1 MFVPIREARK
11 LTGLSDNTLRKYA
24 DEGKIN
30 CIKPNG
36 KTRLFDVASLQQ
48 NRKYFAETC
57 NTNKPVVCYCRVSS
71 KKQQDDL
78 VRQVAY
84 MRQQFPEAEIIQ
96 DIGSGLN
103 FKRKGLQSILQRL
116 LQGDKFT
123 LIIAYPDRLTRFGNQ
138 LFEYMFQQNGG
149 ELMVL
154 NKSEVSPE
162 QELTEDLLAILH
174 IFSCRMHGLRRYK
187 SEIEKEYKST
197 TSESKENQDISD

>member
-1 MFVPIREARK
+1 MFVPLREARK

-24 DEGKIN
+24 DEGKIK

-36 KTRLFDVASLQQ
+36 RTRLYDVTVLQQ
-48 NRKYFAETC
+48 NKKFCAETYDR
-57 NTNKPVVCYCRVSS
+57 KPVVCYCRVSS
-71 KKQQDDL
+71 RKQQDDL

-84 MRQQFPEAEIIQ
+84 MRQQFPDAEIIQ

-103 FKRKGLQSILQRL
+103 FKRKGLQTILQRL

-154 NKSEVSPE
+154 NKPEVSPE
-162 QELTEDLLAILH
+162 QELTEDLLEILH

-187 SEIEKEYKST
+187 SEIEKELKST
-197 TSESKENQDISD
+197 DSENKEN

>member
-1 MFVPIREARK
+1 MFVPLREARK

-24 DEGKIN
+24 DEGKIK

-36 KTRLFDVASLQQ
+36 RTRLYDVTVLQQ
-48 NRKYFAETC
+48 NKKFCAEYC
-57 NTNKPVVCYCRVSS
+57 DRKPVVCYCRVSS
-71 KKQQDDL
+71 RKQQDDL

-84 MRQQFPEAEIIQ
+84 MRQQFPDAEIIQ

-103 FKRKGLQSILQRL
+103 FKRKGLQTILQRL

-154 NKSEVSPE
+154 NKPEVSPE
-162 QELTEDLLAILH
+162 QELTEDLLEILH
-174 IFSCRMHGLRRYK
+174 IFSSRMHGLRRYK
-187 SEIEKEYKST
+187 SEIEKELKST
-197 TSESKENQDISD
+197 VSENEEN

>member
-1 MFVPIREARK
+1 MFVPLREARK

-24 DEGKIN
+24 DEGKIK

-36 KTRLFDVASLQQ
+36 RTRLYDVTVLQQ
-48 NRKYFAETC
+48 NKKFCAESC
-57 NTNKPVVCYCRVSS
+57 DRKPVVCYCRVSS
-71 KKQQDDL
+71 RKQQDDL

-84 MRQQFPEAEIIQ
+84 MRQQFPDAEIIQ

-103 FKRKGLQSILQRL
+103 FKRKGLQTILQRL

-154 NKSEVSPE
+154 NKPEVSSE
-162 QELTEDLLAILH
+162 QELTEDLLEILH

-187 SEIEKEYKST
+187 SEIEKELKST
-197 TSESKENQDISD
+197 DSESEEN

>member
-1 MFVPIREARK
+1 MFVPLREARK

-24 DEGKIN
+24 DEGKIK

-36 KTRLFDVASLQQ
+36 RTRLYDVTALQQ
-48 NRKYFAETC
+48 NKKFCAESC
-57 NTNKPVVCYCRVSS
+57 DRKPVVCYCRVSS
-71 KKQQDDL
+71 QKQQDEL
-78 VRQVAY
+78 VKQVAY
-84 MRQQFPEAEIIQ
+84 MRQQFPDAEIIQ

-103 FKRKGLQSILQRL
+103 FKRKGLQTILQRL

-123 LIIAYPDRLTRFGNQ
+123 LIIAHPDRLTRFGNQ

-154 NKSEVSPE
+154 NKPEVSPE

-174 IFSCRMHGLRRYK
+174 IFSCRMHGLRRYE
-187 SEIEKEYKST
+187 SEIEKEFKST
-197 TSESKENQDISD
+197 NSESEEN

>member
-1 MFVPIREARK
+1 MFVPLREARK

-24 DEGKIN
+24 DEGKIK

-36 KTRLFDVASLQQ
+36 RTRLYDVTVLQQ
-48 NRKYFAETC
+48 NQKFGAESC
-57 NTNKPVVCYCRVSS
+57 DRKPVVCYCRVSS
-71 KKQQDDL
+71 RKQQDDL

-84 MRQQFPEAEIIQ
+84 MRQQFPDAEIIQ

-103 FKRKGLQSILQRL
+103 FKRKGLQTILQRL

-154 NKSEVSPE
+154 NKPEVSPE
-162 QELTEDLLAILH
+162 QELTEDLLEILH

-187 SEIEKEYKST
+187 SEIEKELKST
-197 TSESKENQDISD
+197 DSENKEN

>member
-1 MFVPIREARK
+1 MFVPLREARK

-24 DEGKIN
+24 DEGKIK

-36 KTRLFDVASLQQ
+36 RTRLYDVTVLQQ
-48 NRKYFAETC
+48 NQKFGAESC
-57 NTNKPVVCYCRVSS
+57 DRKPVVCYCRVSS
-71 KKQQDDL
+71 RKQQDDL

-84 MRQQFPEAEIIQ
+84 MRQQFPDAEIIQ

-103 FKRKGLQSILQRL
+103 FKRKGLQTILQRL

-154 NKSEVSPE
+154 NKPEVSPE
-162 QELTEDLLAILH
+162 QELTEDLLEILH
-174 IFSCRMHGLRRYK
+174 IFSCRMHGLKRYK
-187 SEIEKEYKST
+187 SEIEKELKST
-197 TSESKENQDISD
+197 DSENKEN

>member
-1 MFVPIREARK
+1 MFVPLREARK

-24 DEGKIN
+24 DEGKIK

-36 KTRLFDVASLQQ
+36 RTRLYDVTVLQQ
-48 NRKYFAETC
+48 NKKLCAESC
-57 NTNKPVVCYCRVSS
+57 DRKPVVCYCRVSS
-71 KKQQDDL
+71 RKQQDDL

-84 MRQQFPEAEIIQ
+84 MRQQFPDAEIIQ

-103 FKRKGLQSILQRL
+103 FKRKGLQTILQRL

-138 LFEYMFQQNGG
+138 LFEYILQQNGG

-154 NKSEVSPE
+154 NKPEVSTE

-174 IFSCRMHGLRRYK
+174 IFSCRVHGLRRYK
-187 SEIEKEYKST
+187 SEIEKELKST
-197 TSESKENQDISD
+197 NSENEEN